1 MGHVG
6 AVRALLL
13 RGFAAAEAPFYLPSE
28 LEEKSALK
36 PKGLVVRFCMYIAG
50 SCTRRLKIKIN
61 RSH

>member
-1 MGHVG
+1 MLELQGHCCSE
-6 AVRALLL
+6 ALLL
-13 RGFAAAEAPFYLPSE
+13 PRALFLSSSE

-50 SCTRRLKIKIN
+50 SYTRRLKIKIN

>member
-6 AVRALLL
+6 AARALPV
-13 RGFAAAEAPFYLPSE
+13 RGFASAQGFLFLPAEL
-28 LEEKSALK
+28 EKSALK
-36 PKGLVVRFCMYIAG
+36 PKGLAVSICMCITG

>member
-6 AVRALLL
+6 AARALPV
-13 RGFAAAEAPFYLPSE
+13 RGFASAQGFLFLPAE

-36 PKGLVVRFCMYIAG
+36 LKGLAVSFCMCITE